1 MFFIIFPRLYNVK
14 IGKPS
19 LAVAEN
25 GIISNQSTVY
35 SYPMYYYYWQN
46 LIFDNKKKAALI
58 F

>member
-35 SYPMYYYYWQN
+35 
-46 LIFDNKKKAALI
+46 
-58 F
+58 